1 MEEFPHVKRVFYKV
15 TGKKIDGAF
24 DVKVS
29 HYFQLIVNNT
39 DDCSEVTIM
48 EKRYILEE
56 PRTIYSLF
64 AALPSLVYESDDNCY
79 LKGVDGIRV
88 LMEPIVPIIESKWEE
103 IYQIKEDFSN
113 SELVNEQVNQRV
125 KEIFDFL
132 ENELEEVE

>member
-1 MEEFPHVKRVFYKV
+1 MEEYPHVKRVFYKV
-15 TGKKIDGAF
+15 HGKKIDGAF

-39 DDCSEVTIM
+39 DDCSEITIK

-56 PRTIYSLF
+56 ASTIYMLF
-64 AALPSLVYESDDNCY
+64 AALPGLAYDSEDRPYLES
-79 LKGVDGIRV
+79 VDGIRV
-88 LMEPIVPIIESKWEE
+88 SMDTYLPMVECRWQEM
-103 IYQIKEDFSN
+103 YRIKEDFSN

-132 ENELEEVE
+132 ENELEELE